1 MPHGRKWPEE
11 LTERLRQWRDEHP
24 KTGDSKNGSS
34 TPGFNLKNGSDAVVK
49 DCIAIFER
57 IDDPHGHFN
66 GFDKY
71 DKVSQQVLPF
81 SNISLLTLEPSVLG
95 AG

>member
-1 MPHGRKWPEE
+1 M
-11 LTERLRQWRDEHP
+11 ERLHQWRSEHP
-24 KTGDSKNGSS
+24 KIGYFA
-34 TPGFNLKNGSDAVVK
+34 PGFNRKNGSDAVVK

-71 DKVSQQVLPF
+71 DKVSQQVF
-81 SNISLLTLEPSVLG
+81 SIK
-95 AG
+95 